1 MNVRDHLLIQL
12 PSSCDSIES
21 SSQAL
26 RRKRVNHRVTDDGIG
41 MEDSE
46 NVVFS
51 H

>member
-1 MNVRDHLLIQL
+1 MKVRDRLLIQL
-12 PSSCDSIES
+12 PSSCDSIKS
-21 SSQAL
+21 TIQAL
-26 RRKRVNHRVTDDGIG
+26 RRKRVNHWAIDDGIG